1 MIPRYSRPEMSR
13 IWSDQNRYATW
24 LRVEIAAS
32 EVLSER
38 GIVPKDALRTIKEKA
53 GFDPARIDALE
64 KEVQHDVI
72 AFVTNV
78 AETIG
83 AEGRW
88 VHYGLTSSDVVDT
101 ALSLLMKQ
109 ALALVARDLTELMDV
124 VRKRA
129 LEFKKA
135 PTIGRTHGVH
145 AEPTTFGLKLAIWYS
160 QLERDRKRLAA
171 AEAAISVGKLSGA
184 VGTFSHLSPDVEGE
198 VCARLGLAAAPV
210 SSQILQRDRHAEV
223 LSALAILAGSLET
236 FATEVRALQKTEVRE
251 VEEPFREGQKGS
263 SAMPHKRNPVGC
275 EQIAGLARVVR
286 GNALVA
292 LEDMNLWHER
302 DISHSSAERVIVPD
316 SFLAIDHMLRR
327 FRDIVSG
334 LAVNTERMAR
344 NLALTRGLVFSG
356 QVLLD
361 LTARG
366 MSREDAY
373 RIVQSKAMEAWR
385 TEGDFK
391 KMIET
396 DPEIRKVLSDA
407 EIASAFDAE
416 RHLAHVD
423 DIFSRVF
430 SS

>member
-24 LRVEIAAS
+24 LRVELAAS
-32 EVLSER
+32 EVLAEQ
-38 GIVPKDALRTIKEKA
+38 GIVPKEALRIIKEKA
-53 GFDPARIDALE
+53 RFDPDRIDALE
-64 KEVQHDVI
+64 REVQHDVI

-78 AETIG
+78 AESIG
-83 AEGRW
+83 PEGRW

-101 ALSLLMKQ
+101 ALSLLMKEAC
-109 ALALVARDLTELMDV
+109 ALIGRDLAELMQV
-124 VRKRA
+124 VRRRA

-160 QLERDRKRLAA
+160 QLGRDARRLAE
-171 AEAAISVGKLSGA
+171 AEKTISVGKLSGA
-184 VGTFSHLSPDVEGE
+184 VGTFSHLAPDVEKR
-198 VCARLGLAAAPV
+198 VCARLGLEAAPV

-223 LSALAILAGSLET
+223 LTALAILAGSLET

-286 GNALVA
+286 GNALVG

-327 FRDIVSG
+327 FKDIVAG
-334 LAVNTERMAR
+334 LSVNTERMAR

-373 RIVQSKAMEAWR
+373 RIVQAKAMEAWT
-385 TEGDFK
+385 TEGDFR

-396 DPEIRKVLSDA
+396 DPEIRKVLNDG
-407 EIASAFDAE
+407 EIAAAFDAE

-423 DIFSRVF
+423 DIFERVF
-430 SS
+430 GS